1 MSFFGCIGYIMAGFG
16 IEEVLEL
23 VYVKN
28 VVLYIFSG
36 KVVVRVIRGYFL
48 VDVVLN
54 VMFVLDIFSFFLLVI
69 LDEVNI
75 EEELVVLQLS
85 IDEDLELVKVF
96 YNRLIENLDVS
107 VEVCLLEVLD

>member
-1 MSFFGCIGYIMAGFG
+1 
-16 IEEVLEL
+16 
-23 VYVKN
+23 
-28 VVLYIFSG
+28 
-36 KVVVRVIRGYFL
+36 
-48 VDVVLN
+48 
-54 VMFVLDIFSFFLLVI
+54 MFVLDIFSFFLLVI

-75 EEELVVLQLS
+75 EEELVVLQFS